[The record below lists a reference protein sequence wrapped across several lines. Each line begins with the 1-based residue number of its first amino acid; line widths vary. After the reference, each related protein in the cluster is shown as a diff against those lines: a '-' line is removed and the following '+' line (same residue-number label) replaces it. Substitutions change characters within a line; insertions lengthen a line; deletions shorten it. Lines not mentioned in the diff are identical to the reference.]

1 MQKPRLAVLIHDDFP
16 ELDLWYPVFRLRE
29 EEAGPK
35 VIGLEAGQAYRSRL
49 GYAVLPDLAVA
60 DARAEDFDVVVV
72 TGGGSGTRIAETP
85 ALVDFV
91 TKAAA
96 AGAVV
101 AALSSGRSVLEK
113 AGLALPA
120 PGQGVA
126 VEGTV
131 VTGGDLD
138 DLPGLM
144 TAIAQVLDQR
154 RRAA

>member
-35 VIGLEAGQAYRSRL
+35 VIGLDAAQAYRSRL

-60 DARAEDFDVVVV
+60 DARVEDFDVVVV
-72 TGGGSGTRIAETP
+72 TGGDSGSRIAEAP

-91 TKAAA
+91 AKAAA
-96 AGAVV
+96 EGAVV
-101 AALSSGRSVLEK
+101 AALSGGRAVLEK
-113 AGLALPA
+113 AGLALPVSNE
-120 PGQGVA
+120 GVV
-126 VEGTV
+126 VEGAV

-154 RRAA
+154 RQAA